1 MLPFFV
7 LFIKRPHTFNIAQIF
22 FVSCFFLVFTLVLFV
37 VFLTPFQEATR
48 MQRLCFTSQNNIYA
62 RLLLTHH

>member
-1 MLPFFV
+1 MLPSFV

-37 VFLTPFQEATR
+37 VFLTPIQEATR
-48 MQRLCFTSQNNIYA
+48 MQR
-62 RLLLTHH
+62 